1 MEAIYVDLHIHTSEN
16 ADELNNN
23 YDIDELL
30 EKVKEKANGRRILI
44 SLTDHNVINK
54 NAYLKIIKKAKEDD
68 NINIILGTEIHIRNH
83 DDRPAYHCHIYFNIE
98 KITEEEIVKIN
109 KILFELYPKKMVERK
124 DKSIPKIEK
133 IINSFENY
141 DFILIPHGGQN
152 HATFEESIDPNS
164 TCDETIERTIYY
176 NQIEGFSARSNKG
189 LETTKKYLQRLGIN
203 SFVNLI
209 TGSDNYNPSKYPS
222 PKKKNSNEFVPTWMY
237 ASPNFRGLKLA
248 LSEDSRLEYS
258 ETPTIEN
265 YHIIKKVKLNN
276 DKVDIDVNLTQGLN
290 VVIGESSTGKTL
302 FVDSIIKKLRNEED
316 SNYEEDFSVSNIEID
331 DELGVEPYYIEQNF
345 ITGAV
350 KDNKELNTIPIV
362 KDLFPESEYKQ
373 DLIDKELSN
382 VKTIINALIA
392 SVKKVENA
400 EEKIKK
406 VPVIYNLITNGNVE
420 NNVIDLFNMDD
431 TSAEKIEYLSVEANQ
446 DIKQI
451 KEIKSKLQSNK
462 LYNGNL
468 DVFNKAIEE
477 IEYLRDK
484 YKFADKIRKI
494 IIKNQSEYSKKINKS
509 NKANSEVLKHRTNLM
524 NSINNYID
532 GRKTFSEK
540 IKELSN
546 INLEVETVTREFEDN
561 KLYIKNN
568 LKITKET
575 LKDIIF
581 NYVKI
586 KKDKDLE
593 EIEPSDLY
601 SKNFYKSK
609 VKKYDELNKHLYDD
623 IIAKNKKIY
632 KIIGYGERDF
642 DNLSPGWKTAVIL
655 DIMLKY
661 DKDNAPLIIDQPEDN
676 LANTYINQ
684 DLITGIK
691 SAKRIKQIIMVS
703 HNATIPMLG
712 DAQNII
718 LCRNINDKIV
728 IRSASLEGMI
738 DNKLVI
744 DYIAEITDGGKKAIK
759 KRFKKYNFKK
769 YREE

>member
-16 ADELNNN
+16 ADALNDN
-23 YDIDELL
+23 YNIDELIK
-30 EKVKEKANGRRILI
+30 KVKEKANGRQALI
-44 SLTDHNVINK
+44 SLTDHNTINK
-54 NAYLKIIKKAKEDD
+54 DAYLKFMDKKEKNIK
-68 NINIILGTEIHIRNH
+68 IILGAELHIKNYETK
-83 DDRPAYHCHIYFNIE
+83 PAYHCHIYFDISSIND
-98 KITEEEIVKIN
+98 KEIDN
-109 KILFELYPKKMVERK
+109 LNGILDELYPKKLVKKM
-124 DKSIPKIEK
+124 DNGIPKIDK

-152 HATFEESIDPNS
+152 HATFETSIDPNS

-189 LETTKKYLQRLGIN
+189 LEGTKEYLKKLGIE

-209 TGSDNYNPSKYPS
+209 TGSDNYNPSKYPAAKS
-222 PKKKNSNEFVPTWMY
+222 DEASEFVPTWMY
-237 ASPNFRGLKLA
+237 ANPDFRGLKLA

-258 ETPTIEN
+258 ENPTIED
-265 YHIIKKVKLNN
+265 YHIIKSVKLKN
-276 DKVDIDVNLTQGLN
+276 DKVDIDVDLTQGLN
-290 VVIGESSTGKTL
+290 VVIGESSSGKTL
-302 FVDSIIKKLRNEED
+302 FVDSIIKKLKNEEN
-316 SNYEEDFSVSNIEID
+316 SNYEEEFSVSEIEIE
-331 DELGVEPYYIEQNF
+331 DELGAEPYYIEQNF

-350 KDNKELNTIPIV
+350 KDNRELNTIPIV
-362 KDLFPESEYKQ
+362 KDLFPEAEYKQ
-373 DLIDKELSN
+373 DLIDKELNN
-382 VKTIINALIA
+382 VKRLINALI
-392 SVKKVENA
+392 SNVKKVENA
-400 EEKIKK
+400 EQKIKK
-406 VPVIYNLITNGNVE
+406 VPIIYNLITKGVVE
-420 NNVIDLFNMDD
+420 DNVIDLFNIDD
-431 TSAEKIEYLSVEANQ
+431 NAEEKIQYLNAEANQ

-451 KEIKSKLQSNK
+451 KEIKSKLQNNK

-468 DVFNKAIEE
+468 DSFDKAIKE
-477 IEYLRDK
+477 IGFLRDK

-494 IIKNQSEYSKKINKS
+494 IVKNQTEYSKKINKS
-509 NKANSEVLKHRTNLM
+509 NKANSEVIKHRKNLV
-524 NSINNYID
+524 NAVNNYVD
-532 GRKTFSEK
+532 GRKNFSKTLE
-540 IKELSN
+540 ELSN
-546 INLEVETVTREFEDN
+546 INLEVETITREFEDN

-568 LKITKET
+568 LKVTKET

-581 NYVKI
+581 NYIKI
-586 KKDKDLE
+586 KKDKTLDELE
-593 EIEPSDLY
+593 PCDLY
-601 SKNFYKSK
+601 SKNFFTSK
-609 VKKYDELNKHLYDD
+609 VKKYEELNKCLYED
-623 IIAKNKKIY
+623 IIGKNKKIY

-691 SAKRIKQIIMVS
+691 LAKKNKQVIMVS

-718 LCRNINDKIV
+718 LCRNVDDKII
-728 IRSASLEGMI
+728 IRSASLEEMI
-738 DNKLVI
+738 DDKLVI

>member
-16 ADELNNN
+16 ADVLNNN
-23 YDIDELL
+23 YNVDELIK
-30 EKVKEKANGRRILI
+30 KVKEKSNGRRMLI

-54 NAYLKIIKKAKEDD
+54 EAYLKIIKKATENDI
-68 NINIILGTEIHIRNH
+68 INIILGTELHIRNH
-83 DDRPAYHCHIYFNIE
+83 DDRPAYHCHIYFDIE
-98 KITEEEIVKIN
+98 KITEEEIDKIN
-109 KILFELYPKKMVERK
+109 QILAELYPKKMVERK

-133 IINSFENY
+133 IINSFESY

-189 LETTKKYLQRLGIN
+189 LEATKKYLQKLGIN

-222 PKKKNSNEFVPTWMY
+222 PKKDDSSEFIPTWMY

-258 ETPTIEN
+258 VAPTIED

-290 VVIGESSTGKTL
+290 VVIGESSSGKTL
-302 FVDSIIKKLRNEED
+302 FVDSIIKKLKKEEN
-316 SNYEEDFSVSNIEID
+316 SNYEEDFSVSNIEIE

-373 DLIDKELSN
+373 DFIDKELAN
-382 VKTIINALIA
+382 VKSIINALIS

-406 VPVIYNLITNGNVE
+406 VPVIYNLITKGNVE
-420 NNVIDLFNMDD
+420 DNVIDLFNIDD
-431 TSAEKIEYLSVEANQ
+431 TSAEKIEYLSTEANQ

-451 KEIKSKLQSNK
+451 KEIKSKLQNNK

-468 DVFNKAIEE
+468 DIFDKAIEE
-477 IEYLRDK
+477 VEYLRDK
-484 YKFADKIRKI
+484 YRFADKIRKI
-494 IIKNQSEYSKKINKS
+494 ILKNQSEYSKKINKS
-509 NKANSEVLKHRTNLM
+509 NKANSEVLKHRSNLI

-532 GRKTFSEK
+532 GRKIFSDKLE
-540 IKELSN
+540 ELSN

-581 NYVKI
+581 NYIKI
-586 KKDKDLE
+586 KKDKKLE
-593 EIEPSDLY
+593 ELEPSDLY
-601 SKNFYKSK
+601 SKNFYTSK
-609 VKKYDELNKHLYDD
+609 VKKYDELNKYLYDD
-623 IIAKNKKIY
+623 IIGKNKKIY

-684 DLITGIK
+684 DLISGIK
-691 SAKRIKQIIMVS
+691 SAKKIKQIIMVS

-718 LCRNINDKIV
+718 LCRNIKDKII
-728 IRSASLEGMI
+728 IRSANLEGMI
-738 DNKLVI
+738 DDKLVI

>member
-484 YKFADKIRKI
+484 YKFADKIKKI

>member
-16 ADELNNN
+16 ADVLSDNYNVNEL
-23 YDIDELL
+23 IK
-30 EKVKEKANGRRILI
+30 KVKEKANGRKILL

-54 NAYLKIIKKAKEDD
+54 DAYLKLIKKAKE
-68 NINIILGTEIHIRNH
+68 NMLNIILGTELHIRNH
-83 DDRPAYHCHIYFNIE
+83 DDRPAYHCHIYFDI
-98 KITEEEIVKIN
+98 EEINKEEIDRIN
-109 KILFELYPKKMVERK
+109 MILAELYPKKMIQRK

-133 IINSFENY
+133 VINSFENY
-141 DFILIPHGGQN
+141 EFILIPHGGQN

-189 LETTKKYLQRLGIN
+189 LEATKKYLQKLGIN

-222 PKKKNSNEFVPTWMY
+222 PKIEDSSEFIPTWMY
-237 ASPNFRGLKLA
+237 ATPNFRGLKLA

-258 ETPTIEN
+258 ENPTIED
-265 YHIIKKVKLNN
+265 YHIIKKVKLSN

-290 VVIGESSTGKTL
+290 VVIGESSSGKTL
-302 FVDSIIKKLRNEED
+302 FVDSIIKKLKNEGN
-316 SNYEEDFSVSNIEID
+316 SNYEEEFSVSNIEIE

-373 DLIDKELSN
+373 DLIDKELTN
-382 VKTIINALIA
+382 VKSLINALI
-392 SVKKVENA
+392 SNVKKVENA
-400 EEKIKK
+400 EQKIKK
-406 VPVIYNLITNGNVE
+406 VPVMYNLITKGVVE
-420 NNVIDLFNMDD
+420 DNVIDLFNIDD
-431 TSAEKIEYLSVEANQ
+431 NSAEKIQYLNTEANQ

-451 KEIKSKLQSNK
+451 KEIKSKLQDNK
-462 LYNGNL
+462 LYNGNI
-468 DVFNKAIEE
+468 DIFDKAIKE

-484 YKFADKIRKI
+484 HKFADKIRKI
-494 IIKNQSEYSKKINKS
+494 IVKNQSEYSKKINKS
-509 NKANSEVLKHRTNLM
+509 NKANSEVIKHRTNLI
-524 NSINNYID
+524 NAVNNYID
-532 GRKTFSEK
+532 GRKNFSKTLE
-540 IKELSN
+540 ELSN
-546 INLEVETVTREFEDN
+546 INLEVETITREFEDN

-568 LKITKET
+568 LKVTKET

-581 NYVKI
+581 NYIKV
-586 KKDKDLE
+586 KKDKTLDEL
-593 EIEPSDLY
+593 EPSDLY
-601 SKNFYKSK
+601 SKNFYTSK
-609 VKKYDELNKHLYDD
+609 VRKYEELNKCLYDD
-623 IIAKNKKIY
+623 IIGKNKKIY
-632 KIIGYGERDF
+632 KIIGYGGKDF

-691 SAKRIKQIIMVS
+691 SAKKNKQIIMVS

-718 LCRNINDKIV
+718 LCRNIDDKII
-728 IRSASLEGMI
+728 IRSASLEAMI
-738 DNKLVI
+738 DDKLVI

>member
-54 NAYLKIIKKAKEDD
+54 NAYLKIIKKSKEDD

-222 PKKKNSNEFVPTWMY
+222 PKKNNSNEFVPTWMY

-382 VKTIINALIA
+382 VKTIINALIT

-420 NNVIDLFNMDD
+420 NNVIDLFNIDD

-540 IKELSN
+540 LKELSN

-593 EIEPSDLY
+593 ELKPSDLY

>member
-16 ADELNNN
+16 ADVLNNN
-23 YDIDELL
+23 YNVDELIK
-30 EKVKEKANGRRILI
+30 KVKEKSNGRRMLI

-54 NAYLKIIKKAKEDD
+54 EAYLKIIKKATENDI
-68 NINIILGTEIHIRNH
+68 INIILGTELHIRNH
-83 DDRPAYHCHIYFNIE
+83 DDRPAYHCHIYFDIE
-98 KITEEEIVKIN
+98 KITEEEIDKIN
-109 KILFELYPKKMVERK
+109 QILAELYPKKMVERK

-133 IINSFENY
+133 IINSFESY

-152 HATFEESIDPNS
+152 HATFEETIDPNS

-189 LETTKKYLQRLGIN
+189 LEATKKYLQKLGIN

-222 PKKKNSNEFVPTWMY
+222 PKKDDSSEFIPTWMY

-258 ETPTIEN
+258 VTPTIED

-290 VVIGESSTGKTL
+290 VVIGESSSGKTL
-302 FVDSIIKKLRNEED
+302 FVDSIIKKLKKEEN
-316 SNYEEDFSVSNIEID
+316 SNYEEDFSVSNIEIE

-373 DLIDKELSN
+373 DFIDKELAN
-382 VKTIINALIA
+382 VKSIINALIS

-406 VPVIYNLITNGNVE
+406 VPVIYNLITKGNVE
-420 NNVIDLFNMDD
+420 DNVIDLFNIDD
-431 TSAEKIEYLSVEANQ
+431 TSAEKIEYLSTEANQ

-451 KEIKSKLQSNK
+451 KEIKSKLQNNK

-468 DVFNKAIEE
+468 DIFDKAIEE
-477 IEYLRDK
+477 VEYLRDK
-484 YKFADKIRKI
+484 YRFADKIRKI
-494 IIKNQSEYSKKINKS
+494 ILKNQSEYSKKINKS
-509 NKANSEVLKHRTNLM
+509 NKANSEVLKHRSNLI

-532 GRKTFSEK
+532 GRKIFSDKLE
-540 IKELSN
+540 ELSN

-581 NYVKI
+581 NYIKI
-586 KKDKDLE
+586 KKDKKLE
-593 EIEPSDLY
+593 ELEPSDLY
-601 SKNFYKSK
+601 SKNFYTSK
-609 VKKYDELNKHLYDD
+609 VKKYDELNKYLYDD
-623 IIAKNKKIY
+623 IIGKNKKIY

-684 DLITGIK
+684 DLISGIK
-691 SAKRIKQIIMVS
+691 SAKKIKQIIMVS

-718 LCRNINDKIV
+718 LCRNIKDKII
-728 IRSASLEGMI
+728 IRSANLEGMI
-738 DNKLVI
+738 DDKLVI